1 MSIWGF
7 LGSNTQK
14 QLLWNIASL
23 RTPKIL
29 VSCFQGRMT
38 RCPKI
43 SSPNV
48 KKNTDL
54 STQYTS
60 YFLCTTKHSMN
71 QMQYCIS
78 CFMKHLMKLMIGALL
93 TLWKYRNLS
102 HRKILR
108 NRFWLL
114 SAIFFEKSTVSLNHN
129 ARKPNI

>member
-23 RTPKIL
+23 SAPKIL
-29 VSCFQGRMT
+29 VSCFRGRMI

-48 KKNTDL
+48 KKNRL
-54 STQYTS
+54 KYSIYFI
-60 YFLCTTKHSMN
+60 FLCTTKHSMN
-71 QMQYCIS
+71 PMQHCIS
-78 CFMKHLMKLMIGALL
+78 CFMMHLMKLMIGALL
-93 TLWKYRNLS
+93 TSWKYRNLS